1 MAINIFFGIP
11 PEWRMQNHT
20 ESNFHLYNCNM
31 HPITWWQQQKKYTKN
46 THTKSTNYARFMCFE
61 TTTTRSHKFVYT
73 KINDVTEFLF
83 TLKVFGKQCLPN
95 GFFAVSLLSFCHFGS
110 EKKESC
116 SLPSCK
122 YSLHVAIIFVS
133 LTADARF
140 LIELNKHHTFSGTRN
155 AILQWFSIIQYR

>member
-1 MAINIFFGIP
+1 
-11 PEWRMQNHT
+11 MQNHT
-20 ESNFHLYNCNM
+20 ESYFHLYNCNL
-31 HPITWWQQQKKYTKN
+31 HPITWWQQPKKIHKN